1 MSSPTDRPPARQR
14 RRTRATRAR
23 ILDAALRE
31 LGRNP
36 DSSLGDIAEAAG
48 VARRT
53 LYTHFAGRA
62 ALVRGL
68 TEDAVRAIG
77 HAMADLSALDAG
89 AGSGPGVGSGPCS
102 DPDLGAGSGPVLGPT
117 SGSGSTPCSGPT
129 SGSGSTPCSGF
140 GTGSGSTLGSG
151 FGTGSAPTSGLGF
164 GADSGPTSASDATP
178 SSGSTP
184 GPDHDPASAL
194 ARFVLTL
201 WPVGDA
207 YRTLIGLAP
216 QDLGPDRLRELL
228 APARETVAGILAEGQ
243 SRGVFHAVV
252 PPGPLSV
259 AIEAH
264 LLALLGTVN
273 AGIWADDGSGAATSA
288 LIAAG
293 VDSATATATVRRL
306 RAPGR
311 FPMARHH

>member
-1 MSSPTDRPPARQR
+1 MSSPNDRPAVPQR

-62 ALVRGL
+62 ALVEGL
-68 TEDAVRAIG
+68 TEDAVRAIR
-77 HAMADLSALDAG
+77 HAVADASAPC
-89 AGSGPGVGSGPCS
+89 AGSGRG
-102 DPDLGAGSGPVLGPT
+102 
-117 SGSGSTPCSGPT
+117 
-129 SGSGSTPCSGF
+129 
-140 GTGSGSTLGSG
+140 
-151 FGTGSAPTSGLGF
+151 
-164 GADSGPTSASDATP
+164 
-178 SSGSTP
+178 
-184 GPDHDPASAL
+184 PASAL

-207 YRTLIGLAP
+207 YRTLIGLAR
-216 QDLGPDRLRELL
+216 QDLGPDEVSELL
-228 APARETVAGILAEGQ
+228 DPARETVAGILAEGQ
-243 SRGVFHAVV
+243 RRGDFHTVV
-252 PPGPLSV
+252 PPGPLSA

-273 AGIWADDGSGAATSA
+273 AGNWADDGSGAATSA

-293 VDSATATATVRRL
+293 VDSAAATATVRRL
-306 RAPGR
+306 HDPGQL
-311 FPMARHH
+311 PSTPG

>member
-77 HAMADLSALDAG
+77 QAMADASALDAG
-89 AGSGPGVGSGPCS
+89 PGSGRGAGTGSGPGT
-102 DPDLGAGSGPVLGPT
+102 DPDLRSGPE
-117 SGSGSTPCSGPT
+117 S
-129 SGSGSTPCSGF
+129 
-140 GTGSGSTLGSG
+140 
-151 FGTGSAPTSGLGF
+151 
-164 GADSGPTSASDATP
+164 
-178 SSGSTP
+178 
-184 GPDHDPASAL
+184 DPASAL

-216 QDLGPDRLRELL
+216 RTW
-228 APARETVAGILAEGQ
+228 APT
-243 SRGVFHAVV
+243 
-252 PPGPLSV
+252 
-259 AIEAH
+259 
-264 LLALLGTVN
+264 T
-273 AGIWADDGSGAATSA
+273 
-288 LIAAG
+288 
-293 VDSATATATVRRL
+293 
-306 RAPGR
+306 
-311 FPMARHH
+311 